1 MGLNCHGFV
10 LLDLVI
16 GLGIAMIA
24 IQGVLIGVRQI
35 QMVNHQ
41 LIQNEMMIIQVMQFN
56 QQAMIDQLEQSGNI
70 TLCEYELM
78 GRKSAYVCKK

>member
-1 MGLNCHGFV
+1 MALNCQGFV

-16 GLGIAMIA
+16 GVGVLMVAT
-24 IQGVLIGVRQI
+24 QGLLIGVRQI

-41 LIQNEMMIIQVMQFN
+41 LIQNEMMIIQGMQFN
-56 QQAMIDQLEQSGNI
+56 QQAMIDQVAQSGNI
-70 TLCEYELM
+70 TLCEYEIM

>member
-10 LLDLVI
+10 LLDMVI
-16 GLGIAMIA
+16 GLGIAMIVT
-24 IQGVLIGVRQI
+24 QGLLIGVRQI

-70 TLCEYELM
+70 TLCEYELS